1 MDDPVR
7 RSSLPATTVQ
17 LLGDDHALFR
27 TLVEQAAEA
36 IFVRD
41 REGRYLYVNRAAAA
55 HLGCDPADVVGKTVD
70 ELFPPHSAAEFKAAG
85 ARVIDSGETLATEH
99 LLDPEGER
107 TWIGTVL
114 QPLRDATGCIVAAH
128 GVVRV
133 ITVQKA
139 AEQAM
144 RESEQRLRQAVGV
157 AHIGIFEHD
166 HIHDTLYL
174 SPELLE
180 ILGFDDT
187 PETIAGRSAL
197 ATLGRM
203 LDGVHPDDKAR
214 VVAALARSHDPA
226 GDGVHEIEHRH
237 VRPDGNVRVVAV
249 RSQTF
254 FDGTGAARRPVR
266 GVGAVRDVTEWR
278 VVEQAQRGLEA
289 QLNQAQKMESVGRFA
304 GGVAH
309 DFNNMLSVILGWS
322 DTALAELNAAHP
334 VFEALSEIRTAAK
347 RSIDLTSQL
356 LAFARSQRIAPKV
369 LNLNNEI
376 AGALRMVERIVGEN
390 VRIEWRPGDALWPV
404 HIDPS
409 QVAQTLTNLVAN
421 ARDAI
426 AGTGRVT
433 ITTSNVTV
441 SGADRPHPFEPGEYV
456 RLDVADDGA
465 GMDDDTRRHIF
476 EPFYTTKPEGRGTG
490 LGLATVYGIVKQ
502 NGGWIDVASAP
513 ALGTTVSILLRRHEG
528 AIDAPSAVATP
539 ASTRGDETI
548 LVVDDERM
556 VLDLT
561 SRVLARE
568 GYTMLAANSPE
579 AALAIA
585 AAHVGPIHLLVT
597 DVVMPT
603 MNGVDLAAR
612 LVAQRPHLKRLYV
625 SGHHFGALAASD
637 SPLLQKPF
645 APATL
650 VATVRVVLD
659 DPRGRKQSGT
669 D

>member
-1 MDDPVR
+1 MV
-7 RSSLPATTVQ
+7 
-17 LLGDDHALFR
+17 
-27 TLVEQAAEA
+27 
-36 IFVRD
+36 
-41 REGRYLYVNRAAAA
+41 
-55 HLGCDPADVVGKTVD
+55 
-70 ELFPPHSAAEFKAAG
+70 
-85 ARVIDSGETLATEH
+85 
-99 LLDPEGER
+99 
-107 TWIGTVL
+107 
-114 QPLRDATGCIVAAH
+114 
-128 GVVRV
+128 
-133 ITVQKA
+133 
-139 AEQAM
+139 
-144 RESEQRLRQAVGV
+144 
-157 AHIGIFEHD
+157 
-166 HIHDTLYL
+166 
-174 SPELLE
+174 
-180 ILGFDDT
+180 
-187 PETIAGRSAL
+187 
-197 ATLGRM
+197 
-203 LDGVHPDDKAR
+203 DGVHPDDHAR
-214 VVAALARSHDPA
+214 VLAALARSHDPA
-226 GDGVHEIEHRH
+226 GDGTHEIEHRH
-237 VRPDGNVRVVAV
+237 VRPDGTVRVVSI

-254 FDGTGAARRPVR
+254 FEGTGAARRAVR
-266 GVGAVRDVTEWR
+266 GVGAVRDITEWR
-278 VVEQAQRGLEA
+278 AAEQAQRDLEA

-376 AGALRMVERIVGEN
+376 AGVLRLVERIVGEN
-390 VRIEWRPGDALWPV
+390 VRIEWRPGNALWPV
-404 HIDPS
+404 RIDQS
-409 QVAQTLTNLVAN
+409 QVVQMLTNLVAN

-441 SGADRPHPFEPGEYV
+441 SAADRPHPFEPGEYV

-502 NGGWIDVASAP
+502 NRGWIDVTSAP
-513 ALGTTVSILLRRHEG
+513 AQGTTVSILLPRHEG
-528 AIDAPSAVATP
+528 DIDAPSAVATP

-561 SRVLARE
+561 SRVLARA
-568 GYTMLAANSPE
+568 GYTVLATSSPE
-579 AALAIA
+579 KALAIA

-603 MNGVDLAAR
+603 MSGVELAAL
-612 LVAQRPHLKRLYV
+612 LVAQRPQLKRLYV
-625 SGHHFGALAASD
+625 SGHHFGALAGSD

-650 VATVRVVLD
+650 VAAVRVVLD
-659 DPRGRKQSGT
+659 DPRGHFGDESDPRAKLDGLGR
-669 D
+669 